1 MRKIIAL
8 GVAIAALSVATPTMA
23 SIDTSAAASATASDT
38 GTLVPRAANS
48 IRTLLVAQGAPTDPK
63 CPKNYYLEDGE
74 CKELEPGEQPPP
86 GQ

>member
-38 GTLVPRAANS
+38 RTLVPRAANS

-63 CPKNYYLEDGE
+63 CPKNYYLENNPSRTIVAAD
-74 CKELEPGEQPPP
+74 CP
-86 GQ
+86 